1 MHKRRYSMSTFVPNN
16 EADYP
21 ENLADEEQETQIEE
35 SLEDDDD
42 ILPSRFSISVSRT
55 DFDVD
60 GIVKR
65 LRNND
70 IYIPNFQRA
79 YVWKPKQASRLIE
92 SLLLGLPVPGIF
104 LAREPETN
112 KLLVLDGQQRLISL
126 KSFYDGK
133 FPEGRTSF
141 SLKGVHSNFER
152 QTYKTLADTYRRQLD
167 NSVLSAT
174 VVQPHDNNEES
185 IYYIFERLNTG
196 GTLLKP
202 QEIRGCIYHG
212 EFNDLLEEMNKNGA
226 WRNIFGICDKNKKDQ
241 ELILR
246 FLAIYFEGNN
256 YKPSMKEFLNR
267 YMTKNR
273 QLKQQS
279 RDRIIKAFIPTIE
292 IIYKCV
298 GNKAF
303 RREKAFVPTWFEAV
317 MVGTAKR
324 LEKGTIQNIEE
335 FQQIYQRLISDEEFL
350 GVSVKIRDL
359 TNEYN
364 VKERLR
370 LARETFAELK

>member
-1 MHKRRYSMSTFVPNN
+1 MSTFEQSG
-16 EADYP
+16 EAYP
-21 ENLADEEQETQIEE
+21 PEYLADDEQETQIEE
-35 SLEDDDD
+35 NLEEEDND

-65 LRNND
+65 LRNED
-70 IYIPNFQRA
+70 IYIPDFQRA

-133 FPEGRTSF
+133 LPNSRTSF
-141 SLKGVHSNFER
+141 SLKGVHTNFER
-152 QTYKTLADTYRRQLD
+152 QTYKSLTDIDRRQLD

-174 VVQPHDNNEES
+174 IVQPHNKNEES

-212 EFNDLLEEMNKNGA
+212 NLNDLLDEMNKNEA
-226 WRNIFGICDKNKKDQ
+226 WHNIFGKEDKNRRDQ

-246 FLAIYFEGNN
+246 FLAIYFDGNN
-256 YKPSMKEFLNR
+256 YKPSMKEFLNK
-267 YMTKNR
+267 YMSKNR
-273 QLKQQS
+273 YLKHQS
-279 RDRIIKAFIPTIE
+279 KDQIIKAFIPTIE
-292 IIYKCV
+292 MIDKCL

-303 RREKAFVPTWFEAV
+303 RREKVFIPTFFEAV
-317 MVGTAKR
+317 MVGMTKR
-324 LEKGTIQNIEE
+324 LEKGTLQNVAQ
-335 FQQIYQRLISDEEFL
+335 FQERYQHLVSDKNFL
-350 GVSVKIRDL
+350 AVSVKIRDL
-359 TNEYN
+359 TNEHN

-370 LARETFAELK
+370 LATEAFADLL

>member
-1 MHKRRYSMSTFVPNN
+1 MSTFVPNN
-16 EADYP
+16 EAYHP
-21 ENLADEEQETQIEE
+21 EHLADEEQETQIEE
-35 SLEDDDD
+35 SLEEDDD

-65 LRNND
+65 LRNGD

-104 LAREPETN
+104 LARESETN

-133 FPEGRTSF
+133 FPSSRTSF
-141 SLKGVHSNFER
+141 SLKLVNSNFDG
-152 QTYKTLADTYRRQLD
+152 QKYISLTDIQRRQLD

-174 VVQPHDNNEES
+174 IIQPHDNNEES
-185 IYYIFERLNTG
+185 IYHIFERLNTG

-212 EFNDLLEEMNKNGA
+212 ELNDLLEEMNKNGA
-226 WRNIFGICDKNKKDQ
+226 WRNIFGNSDKNKKDQ

-246 FLAIYFEGNN
+246 FLAIYFEGIN

-267 YMTKNR
+267 YMSKNR
-273 QLKQQS
+273 HLKHQTK
-279 RDRIIKAFIPTIE
+279 DTLMKAFIPTIE
-292 IIYKCV
+292 TIYKYV
-298 GNKAF
+298 GTKAF

-317 MVGTAKR
+317 MVGIAKR
-324 LEKGTIQNIEE
+324 MEKGTIQNVEE
-335 FQQIYQRLISDEEFL
+335 FPERYQRLVNNESFL

-370 LARETFAELK
+370 LATEAFADLA